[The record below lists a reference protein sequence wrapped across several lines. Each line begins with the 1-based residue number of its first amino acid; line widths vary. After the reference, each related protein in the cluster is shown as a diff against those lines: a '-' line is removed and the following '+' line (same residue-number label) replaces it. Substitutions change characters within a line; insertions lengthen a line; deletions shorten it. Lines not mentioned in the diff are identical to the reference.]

1 MDRLKI
7 DLHIKLER
15 TIKLKYKS
23 KIYFQHFLKT
33 LACLIF
39 FLVEQIECYQDAG
52 ILLTIQD
59 SKFIVRDLFSPDV
72 ELPDVIGKCPIYKF
86 SNP

>member
-1 MDRLKI
+1 MRFQTFPDSSP
-7 DLHIKLER
+7 
-15 TIKLKYKS
+15 S
-23 KIYFQHFLKT
+23 KFL
-33 LACLIF
+33 

-72 ELPDVIGKCPIYKF
+72 ELPDVIGKCQIF
-86 SNP
+86 AIFEDLIMIS